1 MILGGTR
8 MQGYDAGTYGKVYAD
23 VYDDW
28 YHSLTDTDSC
38 VDGLADLA
46 GAGPVLDLGA
56 GTGRIAIPLA
66 ARGLRVTAVE
76 ISPEM
81 IGKLKEKPGSDKVDV
96 QVGDMTD
103 FDGGGEE
110 YSLIFIAANTLM
122 SVADLDAQVATIGN
136 AARQLAP
143 GGRFV
148 VEGLLVDPSMFD
160 RVRSTVVETGEA
172 GVIVSKHDR
181 IRQVV
186 ERQLVLFTPE
196 GNQLYP
202 TVTRYFTLAELD
214 LMGRLAGLEV
224 EATWADWRR
233 TPHSQPTGWYVR
245 VFRTPE

>member
-1 MILGGTR
+1 
-8 MQGYDAGTYGKVYAD
+8 MQGYDAGMYGKVHAD

-28 YHSLTDTDSC
+28 YHSLTDTDAC

-46 GAGPVLDLGA
+46 GGGAGAGAVLDLGA

-81 IGKLKEKPGSDKVDV
+81 IGKLKEKPGSDKLDV
-96 QVGDMTD
+96 QLADMTD

-110 YSLIFIAANTLM
+110 YSLIFIAANSLM
-122 SVADLDAQVATIGN
+122 SVADLDAQVATIVN
-136 AARQLAP
+136 AGRQLAP

-148 VEGLLVDPSMFD
+148 IEGLLVDPSMFD
-160 RVRSTVVETGEA
+160 RVRSTIVETGEA
-172 GVIVSKHDR
+172 GVIISKHDR

-196 GNQLYP
+196 GNQLFP

-224 EATWADWRR
+224 EATWADWLR
-233 TPHSQPTGWYVR
+233 TPHTQPTGWYVR
-245 VFRTPE
+245 VFRKPE